1 MTNIIRSNSNIIGKS
16 GKEGGYM
23 SNSDKEAKKCVEC
36 GKAVWYPTA
45 LFCKTCSIEFY
56 NGKND
61 KETSEGGR

>member
-1 MTNIIRSNSNIIGKS
+1 MSNIIRSISNIIGKT